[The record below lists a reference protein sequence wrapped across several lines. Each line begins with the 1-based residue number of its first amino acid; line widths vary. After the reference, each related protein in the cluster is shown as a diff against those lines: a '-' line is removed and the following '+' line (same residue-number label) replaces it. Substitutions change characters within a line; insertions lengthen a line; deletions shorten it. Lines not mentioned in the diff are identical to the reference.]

1 LAKLGGTHVS
11 VEQLGHQPLSQPDR
25 LTLAAYLNSLAA
37 VLNGE
42 DEKFSCR
49 TANKATRRKIEG
61 IE

>member
-1 LAKLGGTHVS
+1 MHVS

-25 LTLAAYLNSLAA
+25 LTLAAYLNYLAA

-42 DEKFSCR
+42 DEKFSRR